1 MKSLKENKSNFAA
14 IDTYLQ
20 RVYNFIM
27 VAPSGVAVTSAI
39 FYTVFYNIG
48 WYKEIPFFLLVL
60 FDFTNFLYAYISFE
74 FLIQGFRGDSLT
86 KIQNLSRHK
95 LLVAIIILI
104 QWNFT
109 SYLIP
114 YRDWWAWAPFFIMF
128 SVFFFDSRLTFL
140 TCLGVNFST
149 LLSWVLRKD
158 VLFVEYNKYFMPNL
172 IMRIMYLLLFSILLY
187 SLALLG
193 GKYLVDELQNF
204 ANYDTLTHLLNRR
217 SLDEYLKNM
226 YERAESGDTNLSVL
240 MIDIDDFKKVNDTF
254 GHDAGDEVLKS
265 VASKIQANSGGGKV
279 FRWGGEEILVVLNS
293 PLENAV
299 KIAED
304 IRSSIEYSIMYL
316 KDSNLKL
323 KITVTIGVDSF
334 KPNKSLQV
342 MMESVDSKLY
352 FGKRNGKNQVVSDI
366 KD

>member
-1 MKSLKENKSNFAA
+1 
-14 IDTYLQ
+14 
-20 RVYNFIM
+20 
-27 VAPSGVAVTSAI
+27 
-39 FYTVFYNIG
+39 
-48 WYKEIPFFLLVL
+48 
-60 FDFTNFLYAYISFE
+60 
-74 FLIQGFRGDSLT
+74 
-86 KIQNLSRHK
+86 
-95 LLVAIIILI
+95 
-104 QWNFT
+104 
-109 SYLIP
+109 
-114 YRDWWAWAPFFIMF
+114 
-128 SVFFFDSRLTFL
+128 
-140 TCLGVNFST
+140 
-149 LLSWVLRKD
+149 
-158 VLFVEYNKYFMPNL
+158 
-172 IMRIMYLLLFSILLY
+172 
-187 SLALLG
+187 
-193 GKYLVDELQNF
+193 
-204 ANYDTLTHLLNRR
+204 
-217 SLDEYLKNM
+217 M